1 MQEKLVEYA
10 RHGSIKC
17 ICYKFQSASAKSLLD
32 DKQTLISILESVTEF
47 LCS

>member
-1 MQEKLVEYA
+1 MEYA

-17 ICYKFQSASAKSLLD
+17 ICYKYQSASNKGLLD

-47 LCS
+47 SCS